1 MVAIQNMVCGPFPQ
15 KVRLIDQVLQAAF
28 VLLYTLVCLLVLHI
42 CRKSVR
48 TYYVIVSII
57 GDLIFMGVSIA
68 ILSIYSI
75 AGVPADCGGLTRE
88 NCKYPDQY
96 Q

>member
-1 MVAIQNMVCGPFPQ
+1 MVAIQNM
-15 KVRLIDQVLQAAF
+15 AAF

-75 AGVPADCGGLTRE
+75 AGVPADCDGLTRE